1 LTFYHRD
8 YTKRAPKPPD
18 TIPVFRAAAFETASK
33 VLSFIE
39 NKDLR
44 DTLIK
49 LLSHEYFSDNF
60 LYQKHKK
67 ETEE

>member
-1 LTFYHRD
+1 MKFYHRD
-8 YTKRAPKPPD
+8 YTKRAPKRPD
-18 TIPVFRAAAFETASK
+18 TIPVFRQEAFDTASK

-39 NKDLR
+39 DKDLK
-44 DTLIK
+44 DTLIR
-49 LLSHEYFSDNF
+49 LLSGEYFSDNF